1 MSESHEHHEPPRPQ
15 PEPPV
20 TPLDAGS
27 RALEEAL
34 SSSFAIVRFVMV
46 ILVIVFIF
54 SGVKTVGPQQKAVIL
69 RFGKPLGAGPE
80 QLLGPGLHWAFPYPI
95 DEVVPLQV
103 GEIQSVTSTVGWYA
117 TTAVQ
122 EAAGTEPP
130 PRASLNPAADGYSMT
145 ADGNILHVRATLKYR
160 ITDPLAYSFNFINAA
175 NTVQGVLNRAL
186 VYAAAYSSVDEALL
200 NNAGFREK
208 VLARVNEEI
217 DALKLGI
224 TVQPSDVKVIPPR
237 LVQSDFDAVL
247 GAESDRSKAILAA
260 QGYAET
266 IVRQAEAEA
275 NSLLNAAE
283 AQRVSFVQAVQA
295 DAKSFAV
302 QSPQYQLNPE
312 LFRQRLLAE
321 VWQRIL
327 ARAADKF
334 ISLESLGENQ
344 RELRLLINREPPNAR
359 TADQTSP

>member
-1 MSESHEHHEPPRPQ
+1 MSESHEHHEPSRPE

-34 SSSFAIVRFVMV
+34 SSSFAIVRFVMA

-103 GEIQSVTSTVGWYA
+103 GEIQSVTSTIGWYA

-130 PRASLNPAADGYSMT
+130 PGPSLNPAADGYALT
-145 ADGNILHVRATLKYR
+145 ADGNIIHARVTLKYR
-160 ITDPLAYSFNFINAA
+160 ITDPLAYSFSYVNAPNA
-175 NTVQGVLNRAL
+175 LLGVLNRAL

-208 VLARVNEEI
+208 VIARVNEEI

-237 LVQSDFDAVL
+237 FVKGDFDAVL
-247 GAESDRSKAILAA
+247 GAESVRSTAILTA
-260 QGYAET
+260 QGKAET

-275 NSLLNAAE
+275 NSLVNAAE

-302 QSPQYQLNPE
+302 QLPQYQLNPE

-327 ARAADKF
+327 ARASDKF

-344 RELRLLINREPPNAR
+344 RELRLLINREPPKPR
-359 TADQTSP
+359 TPDQTSP